1 MDWRKSPMF
10 TINRRNLSLA
20 AGMAAAVALTAGAL
34 IASTASSDASM
45 TPGQPA
51 PDFIAVDSNDQAV
64 SLADFT
70 GKTIVLEWTNDGC
83 PFVRKHYARPPGNMQ
98 GLQADAANDGTVWLT
113 VISSGLGKQGYVDGA
128 RANQLTE
135 ERGAAP
141 THVLLDPDGTL
152 GRLYKAKATP
162 HMFIVAPDGTIAYEG
177 AIDSVA
183 SANVA
188 DIAGAT
194 NHVRDALDRLAAG
207 EPVAVTSTKPYGCSV
222 KY

>member
-34 IASTASSDASM
+34 IASTARADSGM

-51 PDFIAVDSNDQAV
+51 PDFIAADSHGAAV
-64 SLADFT
+64 SLADFA

-83 PFVRKHYARPPGNMQ
+83 TFVRKHYARPPGNMQ
-98 GLQADAANDGTVWLT
+98 GLQADAAEDGTVWLT
-113 VISSGLGKQGYVDGA
+113 VISSAPGKQGFVDGA

-141 THVLLDPDGTL
+141 AHVLLDPDGTL
-152 GRLYKAKATP
+152 GRLYKAKTTP

-177 AIDSVA
+177 AVDSVA
-183 SANVA
+183 SANVG

-194 NHVRDALDRLAAG
+194 NHVRDALDSLAAG
-207 EPVAVTSTKPYGCSV
+207 EPVEVTSTKPYGCSV